1 MNGSLNRF
9 RSRAHAGL
17 AHAGTTIATGAAA
30 AALITLSVGAAA
42 APASAATGAGAQPAA
57 HGKLAVTALGF
68 SQSTVD
74 ASTGTA
80 TVTLNWT
87 VTDSDP
93 SATDVAGLVY
103 IRMAGSKPGT
113 FIGMAAV
120 GAYDLTGALTGDEQG
135 NGSGTAQDASFSYTF
150 AVPQYANAT
159 TARWEVSEVT
169 AQDDQGHTLT
179 LTGAR
184 LAAFHAVLTATEL
197 VDSTAPTYDSLMF
210 ATPGQRPYVYNN
222 GASGS
227 MTYYLEVL
235 DAQSG
240 LWRGSV
246 TLRGPEGQTAR
257 GTFSMVY
264 SVADEVDLCNGELSP
279 DDNDALCTVTVTI
292 PAGAAAGT
300 WTVSTIRLTD
310 NAGNVAVYRNI
321 DALPITVTA
330 NAVVTASGFSASP
343 SEVNDWQ
350 NSATSTVSFT
360 VAGAVDGVSA
370 AYVDAA
376 GACVQSGAATVAGDV
391 VSVPMTVVVGTPS
404 CTISGIAVLDG
415 AGDLALYGSEYG
427 APSPGVTITQVPD
440 TPPVIASASLSPSSV
455 PESASAQ
462 TVTLYVTTGSTLAP
476 VTDIIASLYDSSGN
490 QVAGASAFFSGY
502 LTSGETWPLS
512 FTVPANL
519 APGVYT
525 VGMTVIDS
533 ANLSTSY
540 SPSGQ
545 AIPGGPVQ
553 LTVTSP

>member
-1 MNGSLNRF
+1 MNGSLHLFSNRV
-9 RSRAHAGL
+9 RAGL
-17 AHAGTTIATGAAA
+17 NHAGTRIAAGAVA
-30 AALITLSVGAAA
+30 AALVPLSIGAVA
-42 APASAATGAGAQPAA
+42 APASAATAA
-57 HGKLAVTALGF
+57 ATHGKLALTALSF
-68 SQSTVD
+68 SQSSVD

-87 VTDSDP
+87 VTDSDA
-93 SATDVAGLVY
+93 SATDVAGLVD

-113 FIGMAAV
+113 YVGMAAV
-120 GAYDLTGALTGDEQG
+120 GAYDLTGALTGDVQG

-150 AVPQYANAT
+150 AVPQYASAT

-179 LTGAR
+179 LTGAK
-184 LAAFHAVLTATEL
+184 LSAFHAVLTATEL
-197 VDSTAPTYDSLMF
+197 ADSTAPTYDSLMF
-210 ATPGQRPYVYNN
+210 ANPGQRPYVYDKGVN
-222 GASGS
+222 GS

-235 DAQSG
+235 DAQSVF
-240 LWRGSV
+240 WTGSI
-246 TLRGPEGQTAR
+246 TLQGPRGQTAT
-257 GTFSMVY
+257 GTFSMAY
-264 SVADEVDLCNGELSP
+264 SVADGLDLCNGELSP
-279 DDNDALCTVTVTI
+279 DDNDALCTATVTI

-343 SEVNDWQ
+343 SQVNDWQ
-350 NSATSTVSFT
+350 NTAPSTVSFT
-360 VAGAVDGVSA
+360 VSGAVDGVSA
-370 AYVDAA
+370 AYVDAS
-376 GACVQSGAATVAGDV
+376 GACVQSGAATVAADA
-391 VSVPMTVVVGTPS
+391 VSVPVNVIDGTPS
-404 CTISGIAVLDG
+404 CTITGVAVLDG

-427 APSPGVTITQVPD
+427 APSVDVTITQEPD
-440 TPPVIASASLSPSSV
+440 TPPVIASASLSPASVTQSS
-455 PESASAQ
+455 SAQ
-462 TVTLYVTTGSTLAP
+462 TVTMYVTTGDTLAP
-476 VTDIIASLYDSSGN
+476 VTDLIASLYDSSGN
-490 QVAGASAFFSGY
+490 QVAGAGGFFSGY
-502 LTSGETWPLS
+502 LSSGETWPLS

-540 SPSGQ
+540 GPGGQ

-553 LTVTSP
+553 LTVTS